1 MLSVLKVQIED
12 LNSVVI
18 QHGLCFFL
26 LYNKKYARDDDDDD
40 DDDDKETWRS
50 VYFA

>member
-1 MLSVLKVQIED
+1 MDYV
-12 LNSVVI
+12 
-18 QHGLCFFL
+18 FL